1 MPPAWKLNIE
11 TSAHSAARRKNMKT
25 RKLSFI
31 AGFLA
36 GAAAAFTAGAWAQ
49 SQAHVVWHWPESMEA
64 VHAAPKNHR
73 VLFENDHVRLLEVHV
88 QPGET
93 ENMHGHIWPSVF
105 AFDAVQPKGTNHIMD
120 SDTQPHGREFEDAD
134 WYTPQC
140 RTMGPQAPHQIT
152 DLDVFPQHFYRI
164 EFKQMDGKSIESR
177 TSY

>member
-1 MPPAWKLNIE
+1 MPPARNFKIE
-11 TSAHSAARRKNMKT
+11 TSAHSTARRQKMKT

-36 GAAAAFTAGAWAQ
+36 GAVVALAASALAQ
-49 SQAHVVWHWPESMEA
+49 SQGRVVWHWPESMEA
-64 VHAAPKNHR
+64 VHAAPKNHK
-73 VLFENDHVRLLEVHV
+73 VLFENDHVRLLEVRV

-105 AFDAVQPKGTNHIMD
+105 AFDAMQPKGTNHIID
-120 SDTQPHGREFEDAD
+120 SDTQPHGREFENAD

-140 RTMGPQAPHQIT
+140 RTLGPQAPHQIT
-152 DLDVFPQHFYRI
+152 DLDTFPQHFYRI
-164 EFKQMDGKSIESR
+164 EFKQMDGKSIESK